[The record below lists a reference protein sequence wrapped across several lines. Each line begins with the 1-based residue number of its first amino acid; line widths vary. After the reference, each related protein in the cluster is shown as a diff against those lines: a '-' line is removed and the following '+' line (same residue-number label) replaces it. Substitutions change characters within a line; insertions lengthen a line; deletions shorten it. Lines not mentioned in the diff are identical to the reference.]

1 MKIKKLIVLNSAAL
15 VLVLVC
21 ALLSGYISGLLHH
34 MQTTQRWKGE
44 SELRFAHI
52 SCYFPVTGEKT
63 QDDVYRLRES
73 LDRTL
78 SEAGLSSEQV
88 KTYTDAYCSFGE
100 VTAVSEHGS
109 AELSAVGVG
118 GDFFLFHPLRLLS
131 GSYFSELDL
140 TRDRVVLDELAA
152 WQLFGSYDA
161 AGLYVE
167 IDEVSYY
174 VAGVVER
181 NKDYASGKVSEEKPG
196 IYLSYEALSGMNDA
210 GIASYEIVL
219 PEPVKHFG
227 TGLLRERFAAEEFDE
242 IVEQTNRYSFSNLW
256 NAFMSIEDRMIGGNG
271 IRYPQW
277 EKAVRLTEYHLSLLL
292 IAMLVFSLLP
302 LATIAVLS
310 VRLLWKGTKKAKQ
323 YMPEALERY
332 AERRKERKYYLLK
345 EGEQ

>member
-1 MKIKKLIVLNSAAL
+1 MKIKNLIVLNSAAL

-63 QDDVYRLRES
+63 QADVHLLRETV
-73 LDRTL
+73 DRTL
-78 SEAGLSSEQV
+78 SEAGLSSEQL
-88 KTYTDAYCSFGE
+88 KTYSDTYCSFGE

-118 GDFFLFHPLRLLS
+118 GNFFLFHPLRLLS
-131 GSYFSELDL
+131 GSYFSEQDL

-161 AGLYVE
+161 AGLYIE
-167 IDEVSYY
+167 IDEVPYY

-181 NKDYASGKVSEEKPG
+181 NHDYASQKVSEEKPG
-196 IYLSYEALSGMNDA
+196 IYLSYEALSGMNEA

-227 TGLLRERFAAEEFDE
+227 AGLLRERFAAEDLDE

-256 NAFMSIEDRMIGGNG
+256 KVFFSIGDRTIGGNG
-271 IRYPQW
+271 MRYPQW

-292 IAMLVFSLLP
+292 IAALLFSALP
-302 LATIAVLS
+302 FVTIAVLF
-310 VRLLWKGTKKAKQ
+310 VRLLCKGTKKVKR
-323 YMPEALERY
+323 YVPGALERFV
-332 AERRKERKYYLLK
+332 ERRKERKYLLK
-345 EGEQ
+345 EGEK